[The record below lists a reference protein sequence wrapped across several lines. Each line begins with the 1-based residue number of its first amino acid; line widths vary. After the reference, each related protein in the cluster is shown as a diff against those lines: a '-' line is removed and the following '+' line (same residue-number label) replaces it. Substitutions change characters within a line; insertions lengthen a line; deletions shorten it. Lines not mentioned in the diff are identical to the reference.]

1 MLHLHQ
7 SNRLEHLANALVDR
21 FDVPT
26 GRHPLELEQ
35 VVVQSPGMATWLR
48 HRWAERT
55 GVAAAVAFPLPA
67 VLVWRVIR
75 ALVPDVPERSPYEK
89 QAMAWRLL
97 PLLGPEL
104 LAEPAFAPV
113 ARYLDDDATGLK
125 RWQLAQRVADL
136 FDQYLVYRPD
146 WMARWRADPEG
157 AAAALGDAQG
167 WQPRLWGRL
176 IEACQGA
183 PDRAALQDRA
193 LARLAEEPEA
203 AGAALAAALPPRL
216 GLFGLSALPP
226 AQLRLVVALAE
237 HVEVHLYRL
246 EPSREYWGD
255 VVSGRQRAR
264 RVAEET
270 ARGED
275 RGASLLETGHPLLG
289 ALGRAGRDFVDLLLE
304 ASDAPLEDTG
314 FETPVG
320 DALLPRLQRDV
331 LELADA
337 GSGQARLPAG
347 DDSLLFVDC
356 HGPLREV
363 EVLHDWLLGR
373 FEADPSLTPRD
384 VVVMIPDID
393 GYAPCVEAVF
403 GSGAEGDGEAVAAR
417 LIPFGI
423 ADRGAR
429 VESPVLEAVAAL
441 LRLPRSRLAASEL
454 LGILETPAVLRAF
467 GLDEAGLEQL
477 VHWIDAAGVR
487 WGRDGAHWRS
497 LGFPAAAPP
506 DGPLPNTWAF
516 GIERLLLGY
525 AMGDEAG
532 TFAGSLPLGGVEGGA
547 VEALGALLE
556 FLRAVDTFTERLAGP
571 HAPSAWARHLS
582 ALLETFL
589 APDVDE
595 ELALGGVRELLAR
608 LVEAEER
615 FGVTEPLSAAVI
627 EAALEPVLRAPAGA
641 HRFLGGG
648 VTFCTLLPMRAIP
661 FRVVCLLGMNEGAY
675 PRRETPLGFDLLA
688 AAPRRGDRARRL
700 EDRYLFL
707 EAILSAR
714 EHLYVSWTG
723 RSAHDDSVQP
733 PSVVVS
739 ELRDVLAGRFV
750 AASGGAVLD
759 AITLRHPL
767 QPFSPR
773 YGSEAGLP
781 PTYSELWTREDGAAE
796 PGAPAALPPFEETEP
811 PPLRAL
817 VGFFLDPCGSFLAER
832 LGVRFGPEAVAA
844 EDDEP
849 FLLEGLERHR
859 VRSEALQ
866 ALRRGEAVDTWAA
879 RERLAGRLPHG
890 AAADAVL
897 EEARARLE
905 GLRERLGARLA
916 EPAETVVAEVPLA
929 DGVLAGE
936 VPDCQRD
943 LRLVLRPGTAKA
955 RDLMRLW
962 LEHLA
967 LAGAGAGRRSALV
980 DDREIRLLPVV
991 DAAEARAELD
1001 ALVDLRRTLLSE
1013 PGPLFVDG
1021 SFEYARRFL
1030 RGKQAGDSAVALAAA
1045 RGTWR
1050 RRWGDVPGEGERPA
1064 VARLWPAWPG
1074 DEDPERFA
1082 ELALAVWGPL
1092 LERLEQGR
1100 DADLAPEAADG

>member
-7 SNRLEHLANALVDR
+7 SNRLERLADALVDR

-67 VLVWRVIR
+67 VLLWRVIR
-75 ALVPDVPERSPYEK
+75 ALVPEVPERSPYEK

-113 ARYLDDDATGLK
+113 ARYLDDDGTGLK

-157 AAAALGDAQG
+157 AAAALGEAQG
-167 WQPRLWGRL
+167 WQPRLWARL
-176 IEACQGA
+176 VAACDGA
-183 PDRAALQDRA
+183 PDRAGLQDRA
-193 LARLAEEPEA
+193 LARLAEDPEA
-203 AGAALAAALPPRL
+203 AGEALAVALPPRL

-237 HVEVHLYRL
+237 HVDVHLYRL

-255 VVSGRQRAR
+255 VVSERQRAR

-289 ALGRAGRDFVDLLLE
+289 ALGRAGRDFVDLVLE

-314 FETPVG
+314 FETPLG
-320 DALLPRLQRDV
+320 EALLPRLQRDV

-337 GSGQARLPAG
+337 GAGQVSLPAG

-363 EVLHDWLLGR
+363 EALHDWLLGR
-373 FEADPSLTPRD
+373 FQADPTLTPRD

-403 GSGAEGDGEAVAAR
+403 GSGAEGDGEGGAAR
-417 LIPFGI
+417 RIPFGI

-487 WGRDGAHWRS
+487 WGRDAAHWRS

-506 DGPLPNTWAF
+506 DAPLPNTWAF
-516 GIERLLLGY
+516 GVERLLLGY

-547 VEALGALLE
+547 VDTLGALLE
-556 FLRAVDTFTERLAGP
+556 FLRAVDAFTERLAGP
-571 HAPSAWARHLS
+571 HAPADWARHLS

-608 LVEAEER
+608 LVEAQER
-615 FGVTEPLSAAVI
+615 LGVTEPLSAAVI

-675 PRRETPLGFDLLA
+675 PRRETPLGFDLMA
-688 AAPRRGDRARRL
+688 AAPPRRGDRARRL
-700 EDRYLFL
+700 EDRFLFL

-723 RSAHDDSVQP
+723 RSAYDDSVQP

-739 ELRDVLAGRFV
+739 ELRDVLARRFL
-750 AASGGAVLD
+750 AADGGKVLD
-759 AITLRHPL
+759 ALTIRHPL

-773 YGSEAGLP
+773 YGAEAGLP
-781 PTYSELWTREDGAAE
+781 PTYSELWTREDGA
-796 PGAPAALPPFEETEP
+796 PALPLREALPPFEEVEP

-817 VGFFLDPCGSFLAER
+817 VGFFLDPSGSFLAER

-849 FLLEGLERHR
+849 FLL
-859 VRSEALQ
+859 
-866 ALRRGEAVDTWAA
+866 
-879 RERLAGRLPHG
+879 
-890 AAADAVL
+890 
-897 EEARARLE
+897 
-905 GLRERLGARLA
+905 
-916 EPAETVVAEVPLA
+916 
-929 DGVLAGE
+929 
-936 VPDCQRD
+936 
-943 LRLVLRPGTAKA
+943 
-955 RDLMRLW
+955 
-962 LEHLA
+962 
-967 LAGAGAGRRSALV
+967 
-980 DDREIRLLPVV
+980 
-991 DAAEARAELD
+991 
-1001 ALVDLRRTLLSE
+1001 
-1013 PGPLFVDG
+1013 
-1021 SFEYARRFL
+1021 
-1030 RGKQAGDSAVALAAA
+1030 
-1045 RGTWR
+1045 
-1050 RRWGDVPGEGERPA
+1050 
-1064 VARLWPAWPG
+1064 
-1074 DEDPERFA
+1074 
-1082 ELALAVWGPL
+1082 
-1092 LERLEQGR
+1092 
-1100 DADLAPEAADG
+1100 